1 MLLTAIN
8 DFLHAPAHRPLP
20 HLKMGNGHKK
30 KSDKLVY
37 KPIGLYSYER

>member
-8 DFLHAPAHRPLP
+8 DYLHAPACRPLP

>member
-1 MLLTAIN
+1 MLLISSN
-8 DFLHAPAHRPLP
+8 DNPHAPCPSPLP